1 MAYTNSQLA
10 TYKRISS
17 HKSTRKHEID
27 SIIIHCIVGQW
38 TAKQGC
44 DYFATT
50 DRECS
55 ANYVVGCDGS
65 IGLSVDEQYRA
76 WCSGGTDKNGNPIR
90 VNGISGAD
98 FDHRA
103 IAIEVASD
111 TQHPYAVTDKAYSAL
126 IELCADICKRNN
138 IQKLLWKGNKIY
150 VGKTSEQNMGAHRWF
165 ANKACPG
172 DYLYNRFSDI
182 ANKVNAKLSMTA
194 SVTTPTVTG
203 TPSTGSEADQKKL
216 WNYLYGK
223 IGNYY
228 GVAGLMGNLYAESA
242 LRSNN
247 LQQTYET
254 KLGYT
259 DDTYT
264 TAVDNGTYTNF
275 VKDSAG
281 YGLAQWTY
289 WSRKQALLTYAQ
301 GKKKSIGDFDM
312 QLDFLWKEL
321 SESYKGVLADLK
333 AATTVLAASN
343 SVLTKF
349 ERPANQGE
357 SVQKKRAEYGQKYY
371 DKFAPKATVTP
382 TTPAV
387 TLKYKVG
394 DTVQFAG
401 GTHYTSANATSG
413 SAVKASKA
421 KVTAVSASG
430 KHPYHCRAVNDAGAF
445 VSGVYGWVDTSTLS
459 DVKAT
464 TTTTP
469 TTPATSTVDEIYVV
483 KSGDTLSG
491 IAKKYGTTY
500 QKLAAYN
507 NISNPNVITVGQK
520 IKIPKGTSS
529 TTTVKPWTPAVGDIV
544 IYNKTTHY
552 ANANASKGVTC
563 KGGKAKI
570 TQIYQLGKSKH
581 PYHLIAVSG
590 GGSNVYGWVDAGTF
604 TKA

>member
-1 MAYTNSQLA
+1 MATVMTNTEFVKKLKDAATNHKTLYVMGCFGAPMNVTNKERYTKNHDYNKDA
-10 TYKRISS
+10 TRTKMIKAASADTFGFDCVCLIKGILWGWAGD
-17 HKSTRKHEID
+17 KSKIYGGAGYAVNGVPD
-27 SIIIHCIVGQW
+27 
-38 TAKQGC
+38 
-44 DYFATT
+44 
-50 DRECS
+50 
-55 ANYVVGCDGS
+55 
-65 IGLSVDEQYRA
+65 IGADQMITK
-76 WCSGGTDKNGNPIR
+76 CSGISTDFTKIEPGEAVWMSGHIGVYIGDGLAVECTPKWENKVQITACNCSKNG
-90 VNGISGAD
+90 
-98 FDHRA
+98 
-103 IAIEVASD
+103 
-111 TQHPYAVTDKAYSAL
+111 
-126 IELCADICKRNN
+126 
-138 IQKLLWKGNKIY
+138 
-150 VGKTSEQNMGAHRWF
+150 
-165 ANKACPG
+165 
-172 DYLYNRFSDI
+172 YNRR
-182 ANKVNAKLSMTA
+182 NWTKHGKLPYIKYE
-194 SVTTPTVTG
+194 TTPTQIVVNG
-203 TPSTGSEADQKKL
+203 TASTGSEADQKKI

-264 TAVDNGTYTNF
+264 AAVDNGTYTNF

-301 GKKKSIGDFDM
+301 GKKKSIGDFDT

-382 TTPAV
+382 TTPTV
-387 TLKYKVG
+387 TLKYKIG

-445 VSGVYGWVDTSTLS
+445 VSGVYGWVDASTLS

-469 TTPATSTVDEIYVV
+469 TTPTTSTTDEIY
-483 KSGDTLSG
+483 
-491 IAKKYGTTY
+491 
-500 QKLAAYN
+500 
-507 NISNPNVITVGQK
+507 
-520 IKIPKGTSS
+520 SS
-529 TTTVKPWTPAVGDIV
+529 SP
-544 IYNKTTHY
+544 
-552 ANANASKGVTC
+552 
-563 KGGKAKI
+563 
-570 TQIYQLGKSKH
+570 
-581 PYHLIAVSG
+581 
-590 GGSNVYGWVDAGTF
+590 F
-604 TKA
+604 